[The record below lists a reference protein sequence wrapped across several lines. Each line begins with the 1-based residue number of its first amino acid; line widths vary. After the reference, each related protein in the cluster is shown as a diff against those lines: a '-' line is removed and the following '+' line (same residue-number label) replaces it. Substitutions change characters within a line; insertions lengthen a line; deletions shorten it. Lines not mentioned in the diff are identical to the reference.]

1 MSKNWEKIIAIDVVN
16 CQEEMQ
22 ESADQKRIYTCG
34 RSAENI
40 LEKRGAK
47 YMKKLMKKCDT

>member
-1 MSKNWEKIIAIDVVN
+1 MW
-16 CQEEMQ
+16 
-22 ESADQKRIYTCG
+22 ESADQKRMYTCG

-47 YMKKLMKKCDT
+47 YMKKLIKKCDA